1 MKKLILLVTV
11 SFLCIVSYSQTQ
23 WYQLNGRE
31 KQQYYAD
38 SLYAVSSYSTL
49 TSLRMVVKDT
59 LTNKVY
65 HQAIPTFSGIT
76 ADNGLTASTSTNV
89 QLGGTLLQNT
99 TIDATASYMLTV
111 TGSLVGSSGYSLKA
125 TTTNTTDG
133 IAFGAVVSGS
143 STAIQAIAT
152 TGNAINAQTTS
163 GNGIGVSTTSGT
175 AFQASTT
182 SGKPGSFNTS
192 PASTNT
198 TVTVLDISRNTSGTA
213 ANNIAGAI
221 DYYVATT
228 AGFGRLS
235 NQLISKLSDATDT
248 TRTSQ
253 FIITG
258 VNSAVTQ
265 NLVTIDGDGTS
276 TFLGPSSPTNT
287 VRAINTTGTGVRG
300 ESTTGNAINGAASSS
315 GNGGVFSSISG
326 NGLQASSVSSFAA
339 ELIKF
344 GSTTNDVLSVAK
356 IRRETAGTA
365 AAGEGGSLDFYLE
378 DASNTILESNKLV
391 SIWTDAANATR
402 TSKFTITGVSSAT
415 TQDWLTIG
423 QSGYLK
429 VRPMT
434 VTEAGALTPAEG
446 MIIFVSNTNGTFTSI
461 GLWDYENGAWHKL

>member
-1 MKKLILLVTV
+1 MKRIYLSILVLVSV
-11 SFLCIVSYSQTQ
+11 SASSQTKFYDSQ
-23 WYQLNGRE
+23 RI
-31 KQQYYAD
+31 D
-38 SLYAVSSYSTL
+38 SLYGKLFSGSSTDSVVVVN
-49 TSLRMVVKDT
+49 SLGKFKMR
-59 LTNKVY
+59 N
-65 HQAIPTFSGIT
+65 ASAFGISGIT

-89 QLGGTLLQNT
+89 QLGGALIQNT
-99 TIDATASYMLTV
+99 TITGSDKDLIVTNTRSGYTYGMQVLAPSSNNRAGLYV
-111 TGSLVGSSGYSLKA
+111 TGSDYAIIGEGGTHGIYGKGGAYGILAEATNNGGVGLQAVTIDGQAILAQDNSSVGTGVHSILTLARENASAANGIGIQIDYKIA
-125 TTTNTTDG
+125 TTTT
-133 IAFGAVVSGS
+133 
-143 STAIQAIAT
+143 ST
-152 TGNAINAQTTS
+152 
-163 GNGIGVSTTSGT
+163 V
-175 AFQASTT
+175 
-182 SGKPGSFNTS
+182 
-192 PASTNT
+192 
-198 TVTVLDISRNTSGTA
+198 
-213 ANNIAGAI
+213 
-221 DYYVATT
+221 
-228 AGFGRLS
+228 S
-235 NQLISKLSDATDT
+235 NQLISKWTDATT
-248 TRTSQ
+248 ATRTSQ

-423 QSGYLK
+423 QSGYLQ

-461 GLWDYENGAWHKL
+461 GLWDYENSAWHKL